1 MRNIKKLLIGTLA
14 LCMTASMTACNG
26 NGGGNKPNKDGTTDF
41 TLQIYTGGYG
51 ADMWKYVVEMFEKDH
66 PEYNVIPMYGNTVN
80 ATMQDEWRDGNP
92 PDFVYLDGT
101 LEKETWLEEGM
112 LYDFTEWLETA
123 TVAGEEDVKIKDRA
137 MIDYAHKYTYDDG
150 RTITFGMPLLLS
162 SYGMWYDDALFTQK
176 KWSVPSNYNELS
188 AWVDSNA
195 TADTAALIYPG
206 VYSGYLVQ
214 GMILPALAEV
224 GDEFFD
230 RVENAR
236 DADVYTSAEFKAV
249 MNRFEKI
256 VKKSNAV
263 ASCLSLDHTKSQM
276 QWLNHKA
283 AFIPNGLWLRKEMA
297 DLNAIPDG
305 FEIDT
310 LLPL

>member
-14 LCMTASMTACNG
+14 LCMTASMTACND
-26 NGGGNKPNKDGTTDF
+26 NGGGKKPNKDGTTDF

-80 ATMQDEWRDGNP
+80 VTMQDEWRDGNP

-236 DADVYTSAEFKAV
+236 DADVRSEERRV
-249 MNRFEKI
+249 
-256 VKKSNAV
+256 
-263 ASCLSLDHTKSQM
+263 
-276 QWLNHKA
+276 
-283 AFIPNGLWLRKEMA
+283 GKECRSRWS
-297 DLNAIPDG
+297 PYH
-305 FEIDT
+305 
-310 LLPL
+310 